1 MARTPYIPGEDRR
14 YQAPAPAP
22 QTMFNPLTQLDQFDL
37 MKQTSPASGVLDD
50 ISKPISEPQYTPSG
64 LDALDLIQQQ
74 MGPDYGYR
82 GAVDELDPIEKDP
95 QDAWDLIQ
103 GQLLT
108 GSGGIS
114 DPDMGDPAR
123 QAAQD
128 VMAQRSEDA
137 MAEADRVLQQQIAD
151 AQELK
156 DTGRQ
161 VEEQD
166 EITKSIE
173 DVKSDTAQGVD
184 STVSQE
190 KLDASLERAAID
202 LTTLS
207 IEELQQLLVQES
219 IPVYG
224 EDEFGN
230 QIQIS
235 EELTAMGDLANAILG
250 QRIAHIEAGKQE
262 KILTPA
268 ETQELEL
275 LKQAVAKGEE
285 DAANKEKD
293 DARANEIY
301 DLEKDQ
307 LTKQIAGEDPDMLLR
322 IAQEANRK
330 NETWQRIT
338 QEKALIISEIQKNR
352 ADMQESLIKLL
363 QAEEQF
369 NLLQDQ
375 YVTLLIETGDDTSAE
390 AKVNAE
396 ALLEQQLRRDL
407 AADDNAVKREQ
418 LQTQKTM
425 FLMDLVNANTQNQ
438 LDRSIRQ
445 QQLNEDIRSAKNTES
460 ISLLQLISDRE
471 LAQSALQEQS
481 ISRLQN
487 YMLAQFQAM
496 LTNPYAYGALR
507 MLSGGDRTS
516 ATGLPGQMNRGLAPL
531 GFLAPDEGTTP
542 GSIADLFQGMIP
554 TVGAISQA
562 DPESLR
568 YLDPLMG
575 YMGISPD
582 QFASAAAGVTPMPA
596 SAQNLQRT
604 IAQSA
609 DMSSSPRGLVD
620 TPNRG
625 F

>member
-1 MARTPYIPGEDRR
+1 MARTPFIPGEDRG
-14 YQAPAPAP
+14 YQPPAPAP
-22 QTMFNPLTQLDQFDL
+22 QTMFNPANLAQLDQFEL
-37 MKQTSPASGVLDD
+37 MRQTSPASGVLGDM
-50 ISKPISEPQYTPSG
+50 SKPISEPQYTPSD
-64 LDALDLIQQQ
+64 LDPMDFIHQQ
-74 MGPDYGYR
+74 MQPDYGYR
-82 GAVDELDPIEKDP
+82 GAVDELDPIEEDP
-95 QDAWDLIQ
+95 SDIVINAMYA
-103 GQLLT
+103 GA
-108 GSGGIS
+108 GGIS
-114 DPDMGDPAR
+114 KPSLDIGDPAR

-128 VMAQRSEDA
+128 VMAQRSEEA
-137 MAEADRVLQQQIAD
+137 MAEADLKLQGQLAD
-151 AQELK
+151 AARFHREAEEQEA
-156 DTGRQ
+156 
-161 VEEQD
+161 EEQD
-166 EITKSIE
+166 EITKNLE
-173 DVKSDTAQGVD
+173 KVKSDAAQGVD

-190 KLDASLERAAID
+190 NLDKSLERAAID
-202 LTTLS
+202 LTTMS
-207 IEELQQLLVQES
+207 IEELQQLLVQET
-219 IPVYG
+219 IRVYDDEEGGTG
-224 EDEFGN
+224 EL
-230 QIQIS
+230 IS
-235 EELTAMGDLANAILG
+235 EELTAMGDLVYAILAS
-250 QRIAHIEAGKQE
+250 RMDHIEAGKRD

-268 ETQELEL
+268 ETQQLEL
-275 LKQAVAKGEE
+275 LKQAVKKGEE
-285 DAANKEKD
+285 DAADKEKED
-293 DARANEIY
+293 TRADEMY
-301 DLEKDQ
+301 ELEKDE

-322 IAQEANRK
+322 IAQEGNRK
-330 NETWQRIT
+330 NEAWQKIWNE
-338 QEKALIISEIQKNR
+338 QALIISEIQKNR

-369 NLLQDQ
+369 NLIQDQ

-582 QFASAAAGVTPMPA
+582 QFASAATTY
-596 SAQNLQRT
+596 N
-604 IAQSA
+604 
-609 DMSSSPRGLVD
+609 SSKCRYAI
-620 TPNRG
+620 
-625 F
+625 